1 MNEKEKNLVETA
13 LKEGK
18 GLTVITGNNGTGK
31 TTMLKEIEEM
41 AKKENKD
48 CLFLDVD
55 SHCQLNQSKL
65 KEFAD
70 DLIKE
75 SKAKN
80 IFIVSL
86 RKEIIDIADVLI
98 ELK

>member
-18 GLTVITGNNGTGK
+18 GLIVITGNNGTGK

-41 AKKENKD
+41 ANNENS
-48 CLFLDVD
+48 LFLDAD
-55 SHCQLNQSKL
+55 SHCFLNQSKL

-75 SKAKN
+75 SKSKN

>member
-1 MNEKEKNLVETA
+1 MNENERNLVEN
-13 LKEGK
+13 LFENGK

-31 TTMLKEIEEM
+31 TTMLKEIEEN
-41 AKKENKD
+41 AKNKNS
-48 CLFLDVD
+48 LFLDAD
-55 SHCQLNQSKL
+55 SHCQLSQSKL

-70 DLIKE
+70 DLIKQ
-75 SKAKN
+75 SKTKN

-86 RKEIIDIADVLI
+86 RKEIIDVADVLI